1 MPYISV
7 PRVTVTAVTG
17 ETVPISITDTFWPDF
32 KQEVEMDKCDI
43 RPHEL
48 ECPICL
54 EQMISSPEQVQDV
67 QIDVKVSH
75 HPWILPC
82 GHMLGSS
89 CIHTWFE
96 GKPAFKE
103 NTTLACPVC
112 HDPLPRH
119 ECGHQPLGL
128 LAPFEKSS
136 FSRIPLV
143 TTQGGLAATNCGFC
157 EGKLALEQLH
167 AVAATDPPK
176 LKRKECMNLSIKA
189 NPSLQDIV
197 RKGKGY
203 EVVGRDD
210 NEAKD
215 QRKIECEDVPTIVSN
230 LWEAYVE
237 SWERQATQL
246 WFHVD
251 PSLFLLHASVGKKLK
266 VKEELVGFFDR
277 FRG

>member
-1 MPYISV
+1 MPSISV

-48 ECPICL
+48 DCPICL

-67 QIDVKVSH
+67 QID
-75 HPWILPC
+75 
-82 GHMLGSS
+82 G
-89 CIHTWFE
+89 
-96 GKPAFKE
+96 
-103 NTTLACPVC
+103 LAVFTDVC

-128 LAPFEKSS
+128 LAPSEKSS
-136 FSRIPLV
+136 FSRIPPV

-189 NPSLQDIV
+189 KPSSQDIV
-197 RKGKGY
+197 KKGKGY
-203 EVVGRDD
+203 EVVDRDD
-210 NEAKD
+210 NEAKF

-266 VKEELVGFFDR
+266 VKEESVGFFDR